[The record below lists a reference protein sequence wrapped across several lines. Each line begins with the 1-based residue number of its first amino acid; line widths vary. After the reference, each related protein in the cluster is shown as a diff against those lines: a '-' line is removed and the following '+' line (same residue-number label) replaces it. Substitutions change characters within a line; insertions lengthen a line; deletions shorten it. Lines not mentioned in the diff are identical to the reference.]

1 MLWYMHIRV
10 VLCISLLC
18 LQGKAKSLGSK
29 CSYVQVKALVFIIKS
44 PRWAHHFVDTTQ
56 QQQPHTCRCFSLN
69 QLFYHLFN
77 VFSKTDKAYC
87 IFFVAVPSS
96 IIITVHLIFYFKP
109 PNCNS
114 MIALYVH
121 KWLSFPLSVE
131 KCLLDILFSFMTLCY
146 WFYGIK
152 TGYHYIF

>member
-1 MLWYMHIRV
+1 MHIRV

-44 PRWAHHFVDTTQ
+44 PVERII
-56 QQQPHTCRCFSLN
+56 SLIQLSSSNHIHVGLFPPN
-69 QLFYHLFN
+69 QLFYHLFS

-109 PNCNS
+109 PNCNL
-114 MIALYVH
+114 MIALYVY

-146 WFYGIK
+146 
-152 TGYHYIF
+152 